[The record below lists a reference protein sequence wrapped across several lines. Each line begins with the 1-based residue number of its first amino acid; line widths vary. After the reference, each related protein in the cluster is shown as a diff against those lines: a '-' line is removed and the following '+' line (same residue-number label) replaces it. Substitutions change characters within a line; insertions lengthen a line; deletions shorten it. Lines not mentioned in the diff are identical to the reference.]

1 MSFRDDVAADVMD
14 TFLASDEFA
23 EMHIVNGK
31 EMLAS
36 IDKYSLDT
44 EDKARIDSHKD
55 GIHKKRMVLQ
65 VAADE
70 FGALPAAGSL
80 VSVDGRKYFVLS
92 SDSVCGMY
100 VITLEV
106 SRG

>member
-1 MSFRDDVAADVMD
+1 MSFRDDVAADIIDV
-14 TFLASDEFA
+14 FLCPDEFA
-23 EMHIVNGK
+23 EMHVINGK
-31 EMLAS
+31 EMPAS

-44 EDKARIDSHKD
+44 EEKARVDSHKD

-92 SDSVCGMY
+92 SDRVCGMY
-100 VITLEV
+100 VITLGV